1 MSAPKPVHHLG
12 NELSQRRPSTEQFS
26 SSPRDREVATRLLS
40 SSPIP
45 SNYFPRSRSSSVNND
60 NRAQT
65 PSSSWRSPS
74 TLQNYRSAN
83 HPAEERNPW
92 DGSSSSSFGRRDP
105 HSSGNSI
112 RSIGS
117 GNGSFQGLR
126 QLPPS
131 SSNGNG
137 TGAGVGTVDSVPTMV
152 DIPADE
158 ASRVV
163 KKHLVLNSPSDDSLA
178 SGSASGYGSVNAN
191 GQSNGANATPG
202 IVDYNQAFK
211 LPGGA
216 ITRDVYKW
224 QADHENEQNRRGR
237 SRSFHLPRQVDPSLS
252 TLKQPGGLRRYHMI
266 MKAEADGRH
275 ANIFTKSFIDFLAMY
290 GHFAG
295 EDLDDEEGGD
305 FEERVYDEE
314 DNVEGETSQSS
325 SSSTE
330 VTPLIPK
337 SQQTPQGDASPS
349 KAVFLLLKS
358 FVGTGIMFLP
368 KAFQNGGLLFSSIVL
383 VAIAAISL
391 FSFLLLVE
399 SRQVVPASFG
409 DIGGHLYGKWM
420 RWAVL
425 FSIAISQIGFVCAY
439 MSFVATNLEALTR
452 NIFDGLTYPSY
463 YFVLVQLIVFI
474 PLAMIRN
481 IARLSFTAVIADL
494 FICFGLIYLYYF
506 DFFTLSTSGLSD
518 IKLFNEKDFALFIG
532 TAVFTFEGIGLVIP
546 ITESMKEPEK
556 FPKVLTGVMIGITAL
571 FTSLG
576 ALSYAAF
583 GSKTQTVVLLNLPQQ
598 SHLVQSVQALYSIA
612 IMLSIPLQLF
622 PAIRIMETAVFTRSG
637 KYNPIVK
644 WTKNMFRTLTLF
656 GCAAIAI
663 GAGDDLDKFVSMV
676 GSVACIPLAYIFPAM
691 FHYKTHPYRNTRIFD
706 VLLMVFGAVTCLYT
720 TGNTIYE
727 WIRS

>member
-1 MSAPKPVHHLG
+1 
-12 NELSQRRPSTEQFS
+12 
-26 SSPRDREVATRLLS
+26 
-40 SSPIP
+40 
-45 SNYFPRSRSSSVNND
+45 
-60 NRAQT
+60 
-65 PSSSWRSPS
+65 
-74 TLQNYRSAN
+74 
-83 HPAEERNPW
+83 
-92 DGSSSSSFGRRDP
+92 
-105 HSSGNSI
+105 
-112 RSIGS
+112 
-117 GNGSFQGLR
+117 
-126 QLPPS
+126 
-131 SSNGNG
+131 
-137 TGAGVGTVDSVPTMV
+137 MV
-152 DIPADE
+152 DIPAEE
-158 ASRVV
+158 ASKVV
-163 KKHLVLNSPSDDSLA
+163 KKHLVLDSPSDESLV
-178 SGSASGYGSVNAN
+178 SGSAAGQGSVGTSGQPN
-191 GQSNGANATPG
+191 GSGATSG

-237 SRSFHLPRQVDPSLS
+237 SRSFHLPRHVDPSLS

-305 FEERVYDEE
+305 FEERIYDEE
-314 DNVEGETSQSS
+314 DHAGRASSQSS
-325 SSSTE
+325 GSSTE
-330 VTPLIPK
+330 ATPLIPK
-337 SQQTPQGDASPS
+337 IQHTPQGDASPS

-368 KAFQNGGLLFSSIVL
+368 KA
-383 VAIAAISL
+383 
-391 FSFLLLVE
+391 E
-399 SRQVVPASFG
+399 VVPASFG

-439 MSFVATNLEALTR
+439 MSFVATNLQALTHS
-452 NIFDGLTYPSY
+452 IFDGLEFPAY
-463 YFVLVQLIVFI
+463 YFVLVQLVVFI

-481 IARLSFTAVIADL
+481 IARLSFTAVVADI

-506 DFFTLSTSGLSD
+506 DFFTLATSGLSD

-622 PAIRIMETAVFTRSG
+622 PAIRIMETAIFTRSG
-637 KYNPIVK
+637 KYNPTIK
-644 WTKNMFRTLTLF
+644 WTKNMFRTITLF

-691 FHYKTHPYRNTRIFD
+691 FHYKTHPYRNSRIFD
-706 VLLMVFGAVTCLYT
+706 VLLMVFGFVTCLYT
-720 TGNTIYE
+720 TGNTVYE